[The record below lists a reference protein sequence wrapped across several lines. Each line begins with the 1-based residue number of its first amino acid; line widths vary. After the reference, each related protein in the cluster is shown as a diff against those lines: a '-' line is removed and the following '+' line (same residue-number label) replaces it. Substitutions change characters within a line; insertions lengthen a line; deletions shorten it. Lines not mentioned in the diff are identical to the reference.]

1 MAEGVARQTLP
12 THLTQVIPA
21 TLQPTVSEQ
30 VTVLIWKW
38 GRWVTLKLD
47 NLPKT
52 SRPLYSVLKW
62 TLMGEEYQMYPWE
75 GMGWELPL
83 RSSTGVQNPRRK
95 IKQKQNN
102 INKNQCSCWKE
113 DLQRWWSQGELG
125 LEKPGPKLSYF
136 LWTQE
141 EEAAIGSSSDSDG
154 FRESCNT
161 VLLRHSI
168 ERAIVWSWRSFYVS
182 LTYLAVGSPWSEKA
196 PLIFMCW
203 GNLSS

>member
-1 MAEGVARQTLP
+1 MNTYGRRVSDVSVGRFGLRITPQIIYGCPEPKKKKKTKAEQ
-12 THLTQVIPA
+12 H
-21 TLQPTVSEQ
+21 
-30 VTVLIWKW
+30 
-38 GRWVTLKLD
+38 
-47 NLPKT
+47 
-52 SRPLYSVLKW
+52 
-62 TLMGEEYQMYPWE
+62 
-75 GMGWELPL
+75 
-83 RSSTGVQNPRRK
+83 
-95 IKQKQNN
+95 KQKL
-102 INKNQCSCWKE
+102 QCSCWKE
-113 DLQRWWSQGELG
+113 DLQRWWSQGDLG

-136 LWTQE
+136 LRDQE

-154 FRESCNT
+154 FRESRNT

>member
-1 MAEGVARQTLP
+1 MPARHCPP
-12 THLTQVIPA
+12 TSDIIPA
-21 TLQPTVSEQ
+21 TLQPTVSEK

-62 TLMGEEYQMYPWE
+62 TLMGEEYQTYLWE
-75 GMGWELPL
+75 GLGWELPL
-83 RSSTGVQNPRRK
+83 RSSMDVQNPRRK
-95 IKQKQNN
+95 IKQNQNN
-102 INKNQCSCWKE
+102 INKNFSCWKQ

-154 FRESCNT
+154 FRESRNT
-161 VLLRHSI
+161 VLLCHSI
-168 ERAIVWSWRSFYVS
+168 ERAIV
-182 LTYLAVGSPWSEKA
+182 
-196 PLIFMCW
+196 
-203 GNLSS
+203 